1 MSGFTAT
8 RTSDAPAP
16 GATWDLTTTPPW
28 SDADSAEQ
36 LVELA
41 AVVADVVGGIHRA
54 VLAFSSGG
62 ARSAVSMGA
71 VSRQV
76 HAIRTGLEAVAV
88 AVEALHS
95 GADEAAR
102 AGTESARVCT
112 DLAAEVQRGSLVLA
126 RVVEAVEAMQSQRDR
141 IERLADQLAEI
152 ATFSGVI
159 KEVADK
165 TRMLALNA
173 RIEAARAG
181 THGAAFRIV
190 ADEIGKLA
198 ADSDAQTRRIA
209 TVVATTRS
217 DLDPLREAIDA
228 GREQGDGLAE
238 ALEARETLRRIGELA
253 ERLTAPA
260 EHVAAAAESQLQA
273 LAEISG
279 HMEGTVAGVAEVDD
293 HAMTMSTEAF
303 ALSSSAEEVYELI
316 RPFQTNAFV
325 DRATDITRG
334 LARGIGD
341 ILGRAVESGRISRQA
356 ILALRY
362 EEIAGTRIAS
372 LGRLFD
378 VSRVPPTGFDPPKY
392 ATAYDALVDEEL
404 TELYD
409 RQLAEHPW
417 LTFALGSDLNVY
429 SPAHNSRFCADWTG
443 DRKADLLG
451 NRVKRMWLDAP
462 PLVRAAR
469 FGLGGSPL
477 PAAQAI
483 TSAELRTA
491 GCDLAEPAG
500 GEQRRLLQ
508 TYARDTGAIFT
519 VLSVPVYVLGER
531 WGTSIIGWDPDAVAR

>member
-1 MSGFTAT
+1 MLGSTAT

-16 GATWDLTTTPPW
+16 AVAWDLTTAPPW
-28 SDADSAEQ
+28 GDADPAEQ
-36 LVELA
+36 LVELSGL
-41 AVVADVVGGIHRA
+41 VADVVGGIHHA

-62 ARSAVSMGA
+62 ARSAVAMGA
-71 VSRQV
+71 VSSRV
-76 HAIRTGLEAVAV
+76 HAIRTELEAVAV
-88 AVEALHS
+88 AVEALHD
-95 GADEAAR
+95 GADDAAR

-112 DLAAEVQRGSLVLA
+112 DLAAEVQRGSAVLG
-126 RVVEAVEAMQSQRDR
+126 RVVESVEAMQSQRER

-152 ATFSGVI
+152 ATFSAVI

-165 TRMLALNA
+165 TKMLALNA

-181 THGAAFRIV
+181 THGTAFRIV

-228 GREQGDGLAE
+228 GRERGDGLAE
-238 ALEARETLRRIGELA
+238 ALEARETLHRIGELA

-279 HMEGTVAGVAEVDD
+279 HMEGTVVGVAEVDE
-293 HAMTMSTEAF
+293 HAMIMSGEAL
-303 ALSSSAEEVYELI
+303 ALSSSAEDVYDLI
-316 RPFQTNAFV
+316 RPFRTDSLV
-325 DRATDITRG
+325 DRATDITFG
-334 LARGIGD
+334 LAHGIGD
-341 ILGRAVESGRISRQA
+341 ILGRAIESGRVSSQA
-356 ILALRY
+356 VRDLRY
-362 EEIAGTRIAS
+362 EEITGPRIAS

-378 VSRVPPTGFDPPKY
+378 VSRVPLTGFDPPKY

-443 DRKADLLG
+443 DPTADRLG

-491 GCDLAEPAG
+491 GCDLTEPAG

-519 VLSVPVYVLGER
+519 VLSVPVYVLGQR

>member
-1 MSGFTAT
+1 
-8 RTSDAPAP
+8 
-16 GATWDLTTTPPW
+16 
-28 SDADSAEQ
+28 
-36 LVELA
+36 
-41 AVVADVVGGIHRA
+41 
-54 VLAFSSGG
+54 
-62 ARSAVSMGA
+62 
-71 VSRQV
+71 
-76 HAIRTGLEAVAV
+76 
-88 AVEALHS
+88 
-95 GADEAAR
+95 
-102 AGTESARVCT
+102 
-112 DLAAEVQRGSLVLA
+112 
-126 RVVEAVEAMQSQRDR
+126 MQSQRDR

-325 DRATDITRG
+325 DRADRHHPRSGPRHRRHPRPRRRVRPRLAPGDPRPALRG
-334 LARGIGD
+334 DRRHAHRVARTPLRRLACPADRLRPAQVRNRLRRARRRGAHRA
-341 ILGRAVESGRISRQA
+341 LRPPAGRAPVADLRAGLRPQRLLAGAQQPLLRRLDRRPHGRSGS
-356 ILALRY
+356 
-362 EEIAGTRIAS
+362 
-372 LGRLFD
+372 
-378 VSRVPPTGFDPPKY
+378 
-392 ATAYDALVDEEL
+392 ATASSGC
-404 TELYD
+404 
-409 RQLAEHPW
+409 
-417 LTFALGSDLNVY
+417 GS
-429 SPAHNSRFCADWTG
+429 T
-443 DRKADLLG
+443 
-451 NRVKRMWLDAP
+451 AP

-469 FGLGGSPL
+469 FGLGSSPL
-477 PAAQAI
+477 PAGRAI
-483 TSAELRTA
+483 TSTELQH
-491 GCDLAEPAG
+491 G
-500 GEQRRLLQ
+500 RL
-508 TYARDTGAIFT
+508 
-519 VLSVPVYVLGER
+519 
-531 WGTSIIGWDPDAVAR
+531 